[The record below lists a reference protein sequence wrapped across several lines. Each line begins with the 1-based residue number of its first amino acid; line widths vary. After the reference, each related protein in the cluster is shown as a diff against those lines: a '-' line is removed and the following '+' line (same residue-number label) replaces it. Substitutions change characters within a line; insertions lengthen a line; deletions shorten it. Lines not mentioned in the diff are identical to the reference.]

1 MVLVSVYLFFWSNI
15 TVGGTVRCM
24 ALFELSDLVC
34 VFIKEM
40 AFLQTLCYNVV
51 VGVIHLDKSLVQY

>member
-1 MVLVSVYLFFWSNI
+1 MVLLSIYLFSLSN